1 MTDDAPKD
9 EKCAVFP
16 SSLGGPPGP
25 NAGDLGDDQIQECT
39 VRARTRRPGAHA
51 PAVGVWTHADP
62 RGRELPNGVF
72 GRVDGAPLRPGAA
85 PGPKRRAGLRR
96 GQAERHGRRPVP
108 AR

>member
-25 NAGDLGDDQIQECT
+25 NAGDLGDDQIQECN

-62 RGRELPNGVF
+62 RGRELPYGVF
-72 GRVDGAPLRPGAA
+72 GRADGAPLRSWCMDRSFEEAN
-85 PGPKRRAGLRR
+85 GPKTRDKCSRWATLSG
-96 GQAERHGRRPVP
+96 
-108 AR
+108 